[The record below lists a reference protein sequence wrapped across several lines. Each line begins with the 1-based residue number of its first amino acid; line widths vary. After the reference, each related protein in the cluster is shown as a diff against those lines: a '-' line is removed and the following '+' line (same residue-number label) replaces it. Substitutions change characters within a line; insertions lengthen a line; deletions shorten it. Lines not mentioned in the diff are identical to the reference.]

1 MELVAGVDGCRG
13 GWLAIVAPLG
23 GGLDRAFPL
32 LLPSIDALMTS
43 LSRLRHVAVDVPIGL
58 PDEPDPAGR
67 ECDRLARARLGRRSS
82 SVFAPPARS
91 QLGARSY
98 ERVRRQ
104 GMSRQSFH
112 ILHRVREVDAWMTPP
127 RQEWVHEAH
136 PEVCYA
142 ALAGQPMEHAKRTA
156 EGREE
161 RLQALERVRQR
172 KFRSVRERF
181 RQWTEL
187 FRRSAVARDDLL
199 DALVLV
205 DLAWRME
212 SGRFETLPDE
222 PPRDSTGLRME
233 ICAPLERTG

>member
-13 GWLAIVAPLG
+13 GWLAIVAPVG

-32 LLPSIDALMTS
+32 LLPSIEALMAS

-58 PDEPDPAGR
+58 PDAPDPSGR
-67 ECDRLARARLGRRSS
+67 ECDRQARARLGRRSS

-91 QLGARSY
+91 QLRARSY
-98 ERVRRQ
+98 ESVRRQ

-112 ILHRVREVDAWMTPP
+112 ILGRVREVDDWITPE

-136 PEVCYA
+136 PEVCFA
-142 ALAGQPMEHAKRTA
+142 ALAGAPMTHSKRTA

-161 RLQALERVRQR
+161 RLLALESVRQNR
-172 KFRSVRERF
+172 FRSVRVRF
-181 RQWTEL
+181 AEWAVL

-199 DALVLV
+199 DAIVLA
-205 DLAWRME
+205 DLAWRLE
-212 SGRFETLPDE
+212 SGNHERLPAD
-222 PPRDSTGLRME
+222 PPCDSRGLRME
-233 ICAPLERTG
+233 ICAPLHRAR